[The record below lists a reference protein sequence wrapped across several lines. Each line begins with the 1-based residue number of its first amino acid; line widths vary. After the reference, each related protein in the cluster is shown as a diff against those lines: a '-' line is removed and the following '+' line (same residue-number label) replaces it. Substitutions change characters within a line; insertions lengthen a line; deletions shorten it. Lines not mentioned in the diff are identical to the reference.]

1 MIHAIGS
8 VYNTVS
14 NFTDSRAELAA
25 NDIVLGSTA
34 ISMVSV
40 VTQVTVAPI
49 RIESEYMFDRGALL
63 QRETR
68 AQSSHPALNQ
78 HLYLLNFLF
87 FGIELDW
94 IGMQMIYF

>member
-40 VTQVTVAPI
+40 VTVAPI